1 MEELLKN
8 FKKMDLYETL
18 KKILTSTILFNLFLL
33 ILDFGNFTFNI
44 IFLFSLIIQIYIYY
58 INF

>member
-8 FKKMDLYETL
+8 FKKIDLYETL

-33 ILDFGNFTFNI
+33 ILDFGTFTFNI

>member
-44 IFLFSLIIQIYIYY
+44 IFFFSLIIQIYIYY